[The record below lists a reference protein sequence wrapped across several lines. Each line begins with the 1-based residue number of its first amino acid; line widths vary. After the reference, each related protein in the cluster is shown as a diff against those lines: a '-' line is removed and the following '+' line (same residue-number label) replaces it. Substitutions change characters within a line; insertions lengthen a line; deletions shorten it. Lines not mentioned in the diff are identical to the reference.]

1 MHEFQKES
9 ILYSYL
15 NVKELKK
22 QVPFWSLSDGNRV
35 WTCNHLVCKQTLNHL
50 AKLAKWLSCVQS
62 TYLYG
67 TFDFMLSCHVQ
78 VLEWI
83 FAL

>member
-22 QVPFWSLSDGNRV
+22 QVPYLKF
-35 WTCNHLVCKQTLNHL
+35 
-50 AKLAKWLSCVQS
+50 KWLQQG
-62 TYLYG
+62 LNLQP
-67 TFDFMLSCHVQ
+67 LS
-78 VLEWI
+78 L
-83 FAL
+83 

>member
-9 ILYSYL
+9 TLYSYL

-35 WTCNHLVCKQTLNHL
+35 LNL
-50 AKLAKWLSCVQS
+50 QPLS
-62 TYLYG
+62 L
-67 TFDFMLSCHVQ
+67 
-78 VLEWI
+78 
-83 FAL
+83 